1 MGINKKELRA
11 NMRTASREQL
21 QALWPDVREYI
32 EAENRKLVET
42 LKMIELLRDNNRID
56 ETTAKSLLDG
66 QKLVGKTLLLSVE
79 GLTLIMIESTLN
91 AALDSVRD
99 AVNTVLDFDLL

>member
-1 MGINKKELRA
+1 M
-11 NMRTASREQL
+11 
-21 QALWPDVREYI
+21 
-32 EAENRKLVET
+32 
-42 LKMIELLRDNNRID
+42 
-56 ETTAKSLLDG
+56 
-66 QKLVGKTLLLSVE
+66 GKTLLLSVE